1 MWKIC
6 CQLTDFTYKTFKEA
20 FSCTKGEK
28 KKGRGL
34 IVIFN
39 WVEGCTLFSG
49 RIWFPTWSFTAV
61 PFQNVVKIF
70 FPALKECLS
79 TFLSSSKKNQQKHL
93 KFRCLEKNIAMRS
106 ETSCWK
112 HLFSLQDRD
121 SDRCIYFKGKKPY
134 SICTTARKKT
144 LMIPTPVA
152 LERELHQLKQF
163 MCKE

>member
-106 ETSCWK
+106 ETK
-112 HLFSLQDRD
+112 HKKLPAENIYSPCKTETVTGVFILKGRNPTLFAPPLGRKHWWFQLQ
-121 SDRCIYFKGKKPY
+121 
-134 SICTTARKKT
+134 
-144 LMIPTPVA
+144 
-152 LERELHQLKQF
+152 
-163 MCKE
+163 